1 VYDRRVTARSAI
13 ALVSI
18 AAACLAARA
27 ATDAQ
32 IAPSSGAGSTS
43 LSFFVA
49 EGQPDEA
56 FHPGD
61 RELARWA
68 FEAWSRQAA
77 GALKLK
83 AAAEHDALVR
93 LYWAPAN
100 GTTYGE
106 MRAIHVGGREGAE
119 VFVRPDVAGL
129 SPEIAALA
137 GRDPLLRDAIV
148 YLTCLHEIGHALG
161 LPHTADERDIMYS
174 FRYGGDIPAY
184 FDRYRRQLRERRDIG
199 SVSGLSDADVQRL
212 RALHH

>member
-1 VYDRRVTARSAI
+1 MTARWAI
-13 ALVSI
+13 AVVSV
-18 AAACLAARA
+18 AAACVAAIVA
-27 ATDAQ
+27 AGAQ
-32 IAPSSGAGSTS
+32 IAPSSGGGTS
-43 LSFFVA
+43 LPYFVA
-49 EGQPDEA
+49 EGQPDAA
-56 FHPGD
+56 FRPGD

-77 GALKLK
+77 GALRLER
-83 AAAEHDALVR
+83 AAEQDALVR

-106 MRAIHVGGREGAE
+106 MRAIRVGGRDGAD

-129 SPEIAALA
+129 SSEIAALA
-137 GRDPLLRDAIV
+137 ERDPLLRDTIV

-184 FDRYRRQLRERRDIG
+184 FGRYRRQLRERRDIAL
-199 SVSGLSDADVQRL
+199 VSGLSDADVQRL

>member
-1 VYDRRVTARSAI
+1 MTARSTLAVAI
-13 ALVSI
+13 AVVAI
-18 AAACLAARA
+18 AAAYLAAGA
-27 ATDAQ
+27 AANGQ
-32 IAPSSGAGSTS
+32 IAPSAGAGGTP
-43 LSFFVA
+43 LPYFVA

-68 FEAWSRQAA
+68 FEAWSRQSA
-77 GALKLK
+77 GALRLEE
-83 AAAEHDALVR
+83 AAEPDALVR

-106 MRAIHVGGREGAE
+106 MRAIRVGGREGAE

-137 GRDPLLRDAIV
+137 ERDPLLRDTIV

-184 FDRYRRQLRERRDIG
+184 FGRYRRQLRERRDIG